1 MGEMKNSLR
10 RTVPLLYT
18 AGCICMSC
26 TYKGGE
32 NIQVVKKYKK
42 IVKNST
48 WDENPEQKNKI
59 T

>member
-1 MGEMKNSLR
+1 
-10 RTVPLLYT
+10 
-18 AGCICMSC
+18 MSC
-26 TYKGGE
+26 TYKGSE